1 MRCWNCGAEVDPEE
15 LDTDPIPMPDLL
27 AGIKIY
33 DCCCCP
39 HCGVVIVYLKEEE
52 LY

>member
-15 LDTDPIPMPDLL
+15 LDIDPIPTPDLL
-27 AGIKIY
+27 AGHRIY
-33 DCCCCP
+33 DCCCP
-39 HCGVVIVYLKEEE
+39 HCGALIVSLAEEE